1 MNAGD
6 PIRSGKTIHP
16 RFSKHQEASMS
27 WPFIVRTMLVVILAV
42 AAPAWSQ
49 TAQVRPV
56 PDLSGVWVLERAEGN
71 LPDRAVAALG
81 AGTEPPVRLAIVQS
95 AGELSISR
103 HVDGRQYVNVFP
115 LDGAEA
121 RQDTPQ
127 GTMKSRARWEE
138 ATLVIE
144 GTRPF
149 PWVLGTRQVRFTQQ
163 HRLNAADGTMTVEV
177 VLQTPRGPRNR
188 TAIFRRTGQ

>member
-1 MNAGD
+1 MNAGGPARSQAD
-6 PIRSGKTIHP
+6 PHAS
-16 RFSKHQEASMS
+16 FEHQEVSMS
-27 WPFIVRTMLVVILAV
+27 WPFIVRNVIVSVLAV

-49 TAQVRPV
+49 TAAPV
-56 PDLSGVWVLERAEGN
+56 PDLSGVWVLDRAEGN

-81 AGTEPPVRLAIVQS
+81 AGTEPPVRLTIAQS

-121 RQDTPQ
+121 RQATPQ
-127 GTMKSRARWEE
+127 GTMKSRARWDE

-149 PWVLGTRQVRFTQQ
+149 PWVFGTRQVRFTQQ
-163 HRLNAADGTMTVEV
+163 HRVNATDGTMTVEV

-188 TAIFRRTGQ
+188 IAVFRRTGQ